1 MGTEGDNNERGDR
14 RPAAEFGPPVSD
26 FGPPVDDEGFGGPVP
41 VTPPPVPTGVPELG
55 WRPAGPPAGGPAA
68 GHSGPPVGGGAA
80 PGPFGPPAG
89 GPGPSGAP
97 AGPPAGGGAAPGPF
111 GPPAGAPAPGP
122 FGAPVAGQPPVAPPP
137 AGPFGAPV
145 SYNTMPPG
153 PPVGPPRQSGPTPQ
167 APPRSPDNRRSA
179 PTSVFGDAV
188 ATPPPA
194 QSGPRQAAP
203 FGGPTP
209 GGPPSADPT
218 VRFGGKQGSGDAVG
232 TPPSAQSGPRQASP
246 FGGPTPADPTVR
258 FGGEQGSGDS
268 VFGDSVPVTSGR
280 ELTEVI
286 RRGRP
291 DPKKPASQGP
301 SSEVPPEPV
310 RPPDGTRTPLF
321 ADEPKPA
328 ADKWWDADDDG
339 AIPKPPAEPGLS
351 WADDPIARRLAP
363 KTPTTP
369 PPAEPELDSKR
380 MRWIIGGVA
389 AAVLLVVALVLTI
402 GLVKRGGGAD
412 PGVTA
417 APVTSAASATECQ
430 SVAEQSVTVGNG
442 PGDTTTGA
450 RAILG
455 FQYAFYTDRS
465 GAKVREFVAP
475 DAENISPAETIQQAI
490 DGQIPA
496 GTTHCVKMRETTVG
510 RYDVELREMHPDGSA
525 VVYKQE
531 IITTNTDGKWQVK
544 SITAR

>member
-1 MGTEGDNNERGDR
+1 MGTEGDDNERGER
-14 RPAAEFGPPVSD
+14 RPAAGFGPPVSD
-26 FGPPVDDEGFGGPVP
+26 FGPPIDDAGFGGPVP
-41 VTPPPVPTGVPELG
+41 ATPPPPPSGVPERG
-55 WRPAGPPAGGPAA
+55 WRPAGPPAP
-68 GHSGPPVGGGAA
+68 A

-89 GPGPSGAP
+89 
-97 AGPPAGGGAAPGPF
+97 
-111 GPPAGAPAPGP
+111 APGP

-137 AGPFGAPV
+137 GGPFGGSVP
-145 SYNTMPPG
+145 SG
-153 PPVGPPRQSGPTPQ
+153 PAVGPSTPPLVPGQ
-167 APPRSPDNRRSA
+167 APPRLPDGRRSA

-188 ATPPPA
+188 ATPPPVVP
-194 QSGPRQAAP
+194 GPRDAAP

-209 GGPPSADPT
+209 GGPPAADPT
-218 VRFGGKQGSGDAVG
+218 VRFGAE
-232 TPPSAQSGPRQASP
+232 PPRSEG
-246 FGGPTPADPTVR
+246 
-258 FGGEQGSGDS
+258 S

-291 DPKKPASQGP
+291 GSKDPAPQAKSPDVKPAP
-301 SSEVPPEPV
+301 EVERPPE
-310 RPPDGTRTPLF
+310 GSRTPLRP
-321 ADEPKPA
+321 EPPRSVGE
-328 ADKWWDADDDG
+328 KWWDVSDDDE
-339 AIPKPPAEPGLS
+339 IPKPPAEPGLS

-363 KTPTTP
+363 KNPVTPA
-369 PPAEPELDSKR
+369 PAEKEPDNKR
-380 MRWIIGGVA
+380 LRWIIGGVA
-389 AAVLLVVALVLTI
+389 AAVLLVVALVVTI

-417 APVTSAASATECQ
+417 APVPSVAVGTECQ
-430 SVAEQSVTVGNG
+430 SVAEQSVTVGKG

-455 FQYAFYTDRS
+455 FQYAFYTERS
-465 GAKVREFVAP
+465 GAKVRTFVAP
-475 DAENISPAETIQQAI
+475 DADSNISPAEEIQQAI

-510 RYDVELREMHPDGSA
+510 RYDVELREMHPDGSE

>member
-1 MGTEGDNNERGDR
+1 MGTEGDENERGDR
-14 RPAAEFGPPVSD
+14 QRSAADFGSPVGD
-26 FGPPVDDEGFGGPVP
+26 FGPPVDDAGFGGPVP
-41 VTPPPVPTGVPELG
+41 ATPPPAPSGVPERG
-55 WRPAGPPAGGPAA
+55 WRPAEP
-68 GHSGPPVGGGAA
+68 
-80 PGPFGPPAG
+80 
-89 GPGPSGAP
+89 PSGAP
-97 AGPPAGGGAAPGPF
+97 TPGPF

-122 FGAPVAGQPPVAPPP
+122 FGGPVAGQPPVAPPP
-137 AGPFGAPV
+137 AGPFAGPV
-145 SYNTMPPG
+145 PPG
-153 PPVGPPRQSGPTPQ
+153 PPARLSAPPSGSTPTDQGSMPGSGQ
-167 APPRSPDNRRSA
+167 APPRLPDGRRSA

-194 QSGPRQAAP
+194 RPGPPAP

-209 GGPPSADPT
+209 GGPPA
-218 VRFGGKQGSGDAVG
+218 
-232 TPPSAQSGPRQASP
+232 
-246 FGGPTPADPTVR
+246 ADPTVR
-258 FGGEQGSGDS
+258 FGGEPPRGESSVFGDS

-291 DPKKPASQGP
+291 GSKEPAPQPPSRDSGP
-301 SSEVPPEPV
+301 AADTV
-310 RPPDGTRTPLF
+310 RPPEGSRTPLVP
-321 ADEPKPA
+321 DKPRPA
-328 ADKWWDADDDG
+328 ADKAWWDNPDDDG
-339 AIPKPPAEPGLS
+339 GIPKPPSEPGLS

-363 KTPTTP
+363 KTPATP
-369 PPAEPELDSKR
+369 APVEKEPDNKR
-380 MRWIIGGVA
+380 LRWIIGGVA

-417 APVTSAASATECQ
+417 APVPSIASGTECP

-442 PGDTTTGA
+442 PGDTSTGA

-496 GTTHCVKMRETTVG
+496 GTTHCVKMRETSVG

>member
-1 MGTEGDNNERGDR
+1 M
-14 RPAAEFGPPVSD
+14 
-26 FGPPVDDEGFGGPVP
+26 
-41 VTPPPVPTGVPELG
+41 TP
-55 WRPAGPPAGGPAA
+55 
-68 GHSGPPVGGGAA
+68 
-80 PGPFGPPAG
+80 
-89 GPGPSGAP
+89 
-97 AGPPAGGGAAPGPF
+97 
-111 GPPAGAPAPGP
+111 
-122 FGAPVAGQPPVAPPP
+122 
-137 AGPFGAPV
+137 
-145 SYNTMPPG
+145 PPG
-153 PPVGPPRQSGPTPQ
+153 PPGAPFTGSVPPTPSAGQ
-167 APPRSPDNRRSA
+167 APPRLPDGRRSA

-188 ATPPPA
+188 ATPPPTPPA
-194 QSGPRQAAP
+194 GPGPRSAAP

-209 GGPPSADPT
+209 GGPPA
-218 VRFGGKQGSGDAVG
+218 
-232 TPPSAQSGPRQASP
+232 
-246 FGGPTPADPTVR
+246 ADPTVR
-258 FGGEQGSGDS
+258 FGGEQPRGESSVFGDS

-291 DPKKPASQGP
+291 GPKDSAPQAPSRDLGPAS
-301 SSEVPPEPV
+301 EPV
-310 RPPDGTRTPLF
+310 RPPEGSRTPLVP
-321 ADEPKPA
+321 DKPRPA
-328 ADKWWDADDDG
+328 ADKAWWDNPDDDG
-339 AIPKPPAEPGLS
+339 AIPKPPSEPGLS

-363 KTPTTP
+363 KNPITPAP
-369 PPAEPELDSKR
+369 VEEEPDNKR
-380 MRWIIGGVA
+380 LRWIIGGVA

-417 APVTSAASATECQ
+417 APIPSIASASECQ
-430 SVAEQSVTVGNG
+430 TVAEQSVTVGNG

-465 GAKVREFVAP
+465 GAKVRDYVAP

-490 DGQIPA
+490 DSQIPP
-496 GTTHCVKMRETTVG
+496 GTTHCVKMRETTLG

>member
-1 MGTEGDNNERGDR
+1 MQPG
-14 RPAAEFGPPVSD
+14 PATHGSGPSA
-26 FGPPVDDEGFGGPVP
+26 GQ
-41 VTPPPVPTGVPELG
+41 TPPRL
-55 WRPAGPPAGGPAA
+55 
-68 GHSGPPVGGGAA
+68 
-80 PGPFGPPAG
+80 
-89 GPGPSGAP
+89 
-97 AGPPAGGGAAPGPF
+97 
-111 GPPAGAPAPGP
+111 
-122 FGAPVAGQPPVAPPP
+122 
-137 AGPFGAPV
+137 
-145 SYNTMPPG
+145 
-153 PPVGPPRQSGPTPQ
+153 
-167 APPRSPDNRRSA
+167 PDGRRSA

-194 QSGPRQAAP
+194 APFGGPPPGGPSAADPTVRFSAEQPPGARGAAP

-209 GGPPSADPT
+209 GGPPAADPT
-218 VRFGGKQGSGDAVG
+218 VRFSGE
-232 TPPSAQSGPRQASP
+232 SPRSE
-246 FGGPTPADPTVR
+246 G
-258 FGGEQGSGDS
+258 S

-291 DPKKPASQGP
+291 GSKDSVPQAKSPDIKPAP
-301 SSEVPPEPV
+301 DIERPPE
-310 RPPDGTRTPLF
+310 GSRTPLRP
-321 ADEPKPA
+321 EPPRSVGE
-328 ADKWWDADDDG
+328 KWWDASDDDE
-339 AIPKPPAEPGLS
+339 IPKPPAEPGLS

-363 KTPTTP
+363 KNPVTPAPVEKETDNTR
-369 PPAEPELDSKR
+369 L
-380 MRWIIGGVA
+380 RWIIGGVA

-417 APVTSAASATECQ
+417 APVPSVSSGTECQ

-465 GAKVREFVAP
+465 GAKVREYVAP

>member
-1 MGTEGDNNERGDR
+1 MGTEGDDNERGDQ

-26 FGPPVDDEGFGGPVP
+26 FGPPVDDAGFGGPVP
-41 VTPPPVPTGVPELG
+41 ATPPPAPTGVPERG
-55 WRPAGPPAGGPAA
+55 WSPAGTP
-68 GHSGPPVGGGAA
+68 
-80 PGPFGPPAG
+80 
-89 GPGPSGAP
+89 
-97 AGPPAGGGAAPGPF
+97 APGPF
-111 GPPAGAPAPGP
+111 GPPAGAPAQSP
-122 FGAPVAGQPPVAPPP
+122 FGGPVAGQPPVAPPP
-137 AGPFGAPV
+137 GGPFGGSV
-145 SYNTMPPG
+145 PG
-153 PPVGPPRQSGPTPQ
+153 SGQ
-167 APPRSPDNRRSA
+167 APPRLPEGRRSA

-188 ATPPPA
+188 ATPPPVPRL
-194 QSGPRQAAP
+194 GPPTP

-209 GGPPSADPT
+209 GGLPAADPT
-218 VRFGGKQGSGDAVG
+218 VRFGVE
-232 TPPSAQSGPRQASP
+232 PPRSEG
-246 FGGPTPADPTVR
+246 
-258 FGGEQGSGDS
+258 S

-291 DPKKPASQGP
+291 GSKDPVPQAKPT
-301 SSEVPPEPV
+301 EVKPLELERPPE
-310 RPPDGTRTPLF
+310 GSRTPLRP
-321 ADEPKPA
+321 DPPRPA
-328 ADKWWDADDDG
+328 GDRWWDAPDDDG
-339 AIPKPPAEPGLS
+339 AIPKPPSEPGLS

-363 KTPTTP
+363 KNPLTPAP
-369 PPAEPELDSKR
+369 VEQEPDNKR
-380 MRWIIGGVA
+380 LRWIIGGVA

-417 APVTSAASATECQ
+417 APVPSVASATECQ

-442 PGDTTTGA
+442 PGDTASGA

-496 GTTHCVKMRETTVG
+496 GTTHCVKMRETSVG
-510 RYDVELREMHPDGSA
+510 HYDVELREMHPDGSA

>member
-1 MGTEGDNNERGDR
+1 MGTEGDDNERGDQ
-14 RPAAEFGPPVSD
+14 RPAAEFGPPVSG
-26 FGPPVDDEGFGGPVP
+26 FGPPVDDAGFGGPVP
-41 VTPPPVPTGVPELG
+41 AAPPPAPSGVPERG
-55 WRPAGPPAGGPAA
+55 WRPAGPPTGTP
-68 GHSGPPVGGGAA
+68 
-80 PGPFGPPAG
+80 
-89 GPGPSGAP
+89 
-97 AGPPAGGGAAPGPF
+97 APGPF

-122 FGAPVAGQPPVAPPP
+122 FGGPVAGQPPVTP
-137 AGPFGAPV
+137 
-145 SYNTMPPG
+145 PPG
-153 PPVGPPRQSGPTPQ
+153 PPGAPFTGSVPPTPSAGQ
-167 APPRSPDNRRSA
+167 APPRLPDGRRSA

-188 ATPPPA
+188 ATPPPTPPA
-194 QSGPRQAAP
+194 GPGPRSTAP

-209 GGPPSADPT
+209 GGPPA
-218 VRFGGKQGSGDAVG
+218 
-232 TPPSAQSGPRQASP
+232 
-246 FGGPTPADPTVR
+246 ADPTVR
-258 FGGEQGSGDS
+258 FGGEQPRGESSVFGDS

-291 DPKKPASQGP
+291 GPKDSVPQAPSRDLGPAS
-301 SSEVPPEPV
+301 EPV
-310 RPPDGTRTPLF
+310 RPPEGSRTPLVP
-321 ADEPKPA
+321 DKPRPA
-328 ADKWWDADDDG
+328 ADKAWWDNPDDDG
-339 AIPKPPAEPGLS
+339 AIPKPPSEPGLS

-363 KTPTTP
+363 KNPITPAP
-369 PPAEPELDSKR
+369 VEEEPDNKR
-380 MRWIIGGVA
+380 LRWIIGGVA

-417 APVTSAASATECQ
+417 APIPSIASASECQ
-430 SVAEQSVTVGNG
+430 TVAEQSVTVGNG
-442 PGDTTTGA
+442 PGDTTAGA

-465 GAKVREFVAP
+465 GAKVRDYVAP

-490 DGQIPA
+490 DSQIPP
-496 GTTHCVKMRETTVG
+496 GTTHCVKMRETTLG

>member
-1 MGTEGDNNERGDR
+1 MGTEGDDNERGDQ

-26 FGPPVDDEGFGGPVP
+26 FGPPVDDAGFGGPVP
-41 VTPPPVPTGVPELG
+41 AAPPPAPSGVPERG
-55 WRPAGPPAGGPAA
+55 WRPAGPPAG
-68 GHSGPPVGGGAA
+68 A
-80 PGPFGPPAG
+80 P
-89 GPGPSGAP
+89 
-97 AGPPAGGGAAPGPF
+97 APGPF

-122 FGAPVAGQPPVAPPP
+122 FGGPVAGQPPVAPPP
-137 AGPFGAPV
+137 GAPFAGSV
-145 SYNTMPPG
+145 PPG
-153 PPVGPPRQSGPTPQ
+153 PPAGQ
-167 APPRSPDNRRSA
+167 APPRLPDGRRSA
-179 PTSVFGDAV
+179 PTSVFGDAL
-188 ATPPPA
+188 ATPPRNAPFGGPTTGGDAPA
-194 QSGPRQAAP
+194 GPGSREAAP

-209 GGPPSADPT
+209 GGPPT
-218 VRFGGKQGSGDAVG
+218 
-232 TPPSAQSGPRQASP
+232 
-246 FGGPTPADPTVR
+246 ADPTVR
-258 FGGEQGSGDS
+258 FGGEQPRGEGSVFGGS

-291 DPKKPASQGP
+291 GPKDPAPQAP
-301 SSEVPPEPV
+301 SRDAGPPEQV
-310 RPPDGTRTPLF
+310 RPPEGSRTPLVP
-321 ADEPKPA
+321 DKPRPA
-328 ADKWWDADDDG
+328 GDKAWWDNPDDDG
-339 AIPKPPAEPGLS
+339 AIPKPPSEPGLS

-363 KTPTTP
+363 KMPTTP
-369 PPAEPELDSKR
+369 APVEREPDNKR
-380 MRWIIGGVA
+380 LRWIIGGVA

-417 APVTSAASATECQ
+417 APVPSVASATECQ

-496 GTTHCVKMRETTVG
+496 GTTHCVKMRETAVG

>member
-1 MGTEGDNNERGDR
+1 MGTEGDDNERGDQ

-26 FGPPVDDEGFGGPVP
+26 FGPPVDDAGFGGPVP
-41 VTPPPVPTGVPELG
+41 AAPPPAPSGVPERG
-55 WRPAGPPAGGPAA
+55 WRPAGPPA
-68 GHSGPPVGGGAA
+68 A
-80 PGPFGPPAG
+80 P
-89 GPGPSGAP
+89 
-97 AGPPAGGGAAPGPF
+97 APGPF

-122 FGAPVAGQPPVAPPP
+122 FGGPVAGQPPVAPPP
-137 AGPFGAPV
+137 GAPFTGSV
-145 SYNTMPPG
+145 PPG
-153 PPVGPPRQSGPTPQ
+153 PPAGQ
-167 APPRSPDNRRSA
+167 APPRLPDGRRSA
-179 PTSVFGDAV
+179 PTSVFGDAL
-188 ATPPPA
+188 ATPPRNAPFGGPTTGGDAPA
-194 QSGPRQAAP
+194 GPGSREAAP

-209 GGPPSADPT
+209 GGPPA
-218 VRFGGKQGSGDAVG
+218 
-232 TPPSAQSGPRQASP
+232 
-246 FGGPTPADPTVR
+246 ADPTVR
-258 FGGEQGSGDS
+258 FGGEQPRDEGSVFGGS

-291 DPKKPASQGP
+291 GPKDPAPQTP
-301 SSEVPPEPV
+301 SRDAGPPEQV
-310 RPPDGTRTPLF
+310 RPPEGSRTPLVP
-321 ADEPKPA
+321 DKPRPA
-328 ADKWWDADDDG
+328 GDKAWWDNPDDDG
-339 AIPKPPAEPGLS
+339 AIPKPPSEPGLS

-363 KTPTTP
+363 KMPTTP
-369 PPAEPELDSKR
+369 APVEQEPDNKR
-380 MRWIIGGVA
+380 LRWIIGGVA

-417 APVTSAASATECQ
+417 APVPSVASATECQ